1 MKVKKFLAIL
11 DKLGYNDETELK
23 MYVHTYDGDSFML
36 KIEEIEDTDRRFGF
50 TNSIDV
56 NLSDPPKEYF
66 SYHCDTEMSE
76 MIDEIRQVIDK
87 YR

>member
-1 MKVKKFLAIL
+1 MKVKQFLAII
-11 DKLGYNDETELK
+11 DKLGYNDETELE
-23 MYVHTYDGDSFML
+23 MYVNTYDGDSFVL
-36 KIEEIEDTDRRFGF
+36 NVEEIEDTDRQFGF

-66 SYHCDTEMSE
+66 SYHCDSEMSE
-76 MIDEIRQVIDK
+76 MIDEIHRVIEK